1 MDEKDFGINW
11 IKEMIK
17 GASQLV
23 AKYKIIFL
31 TSNKAETNNS
41 SDYNGYSIKSEFF
54 SESEQSVICSSFNNI
69 GFQVMQIYNEEDFV
83 HFISTSSEDLSSY
96 IVVNSAQ
103 KGTKIGR
110 KSLIPALC
118 DLYNI
123 KYIGSNPYIVSL
135 CRDKY
140 RGSSILKQNEIQTPQ
155 SWLYDRRYGWLNG
168 SPEGFSDRLI
178 IKPNYESSS
187 IGIDENC
194 IGYYNQDFQNRI
206 REISDCYCQEIL
218 VEEFIEGYET
228 EIPVICYKEPF
239 SFFPV
244 GINLGHDPLMGERI
258 LNYRIRSI
266 DDYEFYDFSEEHAL
280 LSEQLIQTAIK
291 VTKLLNLNG
300 FGRVDFRIKPD
311 GRYYVTDIST
321 NPHYTEKSS
330 YYYTFNH
337 LGFHYQD
344 MISCLIISG
353 SEGDYS

>member
-1 MDEKDFGINW
+1 
-11 IKEMIK
+11 MIK
-17 GASQLV
+17 DATLL
-23 AKYKIIFL
+23 ATKYKIIFL

-41 SDYNGYSIKSEFF
+41 GDYSDYSVKSEFF
-54 SESEQSVICSSFNNI
+54 SEKEQSVICSAFKNI
-69 GFQVMQIYNEEDFV
+69 GFQVKQIYDEEDFV
-83 HFISTSSEDLSSY
+83 RFISLSSEDLSSY

-110 KSLIPALC
+110 KSLIPAIC

-140 RGSSILKQNEIQTPQ
+140 RGSSILKQNGIQTPL
-155 SWLYDRRYGWLNG
+155 SWLYDRNYGWING
-168 SPEGFSDRLI
+168 SPEGFTNRLI

-194 IGYYNQDFQNRI
+194 IGYYNQTFQNKVI
-206 REISDCYCQEIL
+206 AMSECYCQEIL

-228 EIPVICYKEPF
+228 EIPVICYKKPF

-244 GINLGHDPLMGERI
+244 GINLAQNPLMGERI
-258 LNYRIRSI
+258 LNYYIRSI
-266 DDYEFYDFSEEHAL
+266 DDYSFYDFSTKHVQ
-280 LSEQLIQTAIK
+280 LSEQLLQTAIK
-291 VTKLLNLNG
+291 VIKLLNVTG

-311 GRYYVTDIST
+311 GEYYVTDIST

-330 YYYTFNH
+330 YYFTFNH
-337 LGFHYQD
+337 LGFSYQD
-344 MISCLIISG
+344 MICCLIVSG
-353 SEGDYS
+353 LGGDYL